1 MSNNISYTHVYLEVH
16 SALNSTQKFIP
27 RLIECTWRND
37 FAKIGATPPIPKV
50 KSRHGQ
56 TLVSNKKTK
65 TKKVKSRAKHK
76 KTFLKQKNFSETK
89 KKKVRAKH
97 KKLF

>member
-1 MSNNISYTHVYLEVH
+1 MCHLEVH
-16 SALNSTQKFIP
+16 SALNSTQK
-27 RLIECTWRND
+27 LISRPIVCPWKTHC
-37 FAKIGATPPIPKV
+37 ASIGATPPIPKV
-50 KSRHGQ
+50 KFRHGQ

-89 KKKVRAKH
+89 QKKVRAKH